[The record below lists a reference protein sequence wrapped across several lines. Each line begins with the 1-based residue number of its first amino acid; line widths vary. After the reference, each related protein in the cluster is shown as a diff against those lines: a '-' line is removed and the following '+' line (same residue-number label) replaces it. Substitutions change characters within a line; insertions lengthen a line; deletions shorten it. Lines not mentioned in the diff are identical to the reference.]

1 MAKLVKSEKRVE
13 QQVSRR
19 NAILNELLASFTAGD
34 SLSRMMAARMDPTK
48 PALINSQLQNY
59 ANMMNG
65 GGMDV
70 NSFLGGDFASS
81 KPNVPVTFGAGGG
94 GPFDLAIQKPGVD
107 PQVMSW
113 YQNMIQPT
121 LNSQLGGMTDTL
133 SALGSP
139 LYHWRRQG
147 LQDVYPQHPNPPIGA
162 PYQMPPMQG
171 AQPQMQPPAQQGFA
185 QSPIAPAMSQSQP
198 PPAQMPGQ
206 PIPQYAVGTPM
217 VPRTGLAVVHQGEQI
232 TPAPVPFG
240 APVAG
245 QTYDK
250 GIGRMATPAW
260 ANPTGQPYGQA
271 PQQQQQMPQQA
282 PPPAQ
287 PMQQPVQNGPVP
299 IQTPVDPAMGAP
311 APQGGLM
318 PPAGPPQTNPLQAAI
333 QSLLGQ
339 VQSGGPMNAQF
350 QNMQNQTM
358 ADQTDRAYMQQRQ
371 AMLDQMGAR
380 GLGGSGLQVGADQA
394 LFDSRMGNM
403 VQGQNQIAMNA
414 ATGNWNALQ
423 QGAGNLG
430 QMALGAGQ
438 FGLNQQQQ
446 QFMQQQSLFQ
456 QLLNALG
463 SSEPVPAAA

>member
-1 MAKLVKSEKRVE
+1 
-13 QQVSRR
+13 
-19 NAILNELLASFTAGD
+19 
-34 SLSRMMAARMDPTK
+34 
-48 PALINSQLQNY
+48 
-59 ANMMNG
+59 
-65 GGMDV
+65 
-70 NSFLGGDFASS
+70 
-81 KPNVPVTFGAGGG
+81 
-94 GPFDLAIQKPGVD
+94 
-107 PQVMSW
+107 
-113 YQNMIQPT
+113 
-121 LNSQLGGMTDTL
+121 
-133 SALGSP
+133 
-139 LYHWRRQG
+139 
-147 LQDVYPQHPNPPIGA
+147 
-162 PYQMPPMQG
+162 
-171 AQPQMQPPAQQGFA
+171 
-185 QSPIAPAMSQSQP
+185 
-198 PPAQMPGQ
+198 
-206 PIPQYAVGTPM
+206 
-217 VPRTGLAVVHQGEQI
+217 
-232 TPAPVPFG
+232 
-240 APVAG
+240 
-245 QTYDK
+245 
-250 GIGRMATPAW
+250 
-260 ANPTGQPYGQA
+260 
-271 PQQQQQMPQQA
+271 
-282 PPPAQ
+282 
-287 PMQQPVQNGPVP
+287 
-299 IQTPVDPAMGAP
+299 
-311 APQGGLM
+311 M